1 MCLGPDPA
9 HEIANSPDNVFMENM
24 HSNSYWLE
32 KFASREV
39 CHFTVNCRQITLLS
53 VTVALLSVL
62 LEEAPRQQRG
72 EAVKHT
78 GGQVEDGAETRLQS
92 GGTTSVD
99 HHHLVDLF
107 RKLVGQEGTERH
119 TRQ

>member
-1 MCLGPDPA
+1 
-9 HEIANSPDNVFMENM
+9 M
-24 HSNSYWLE
+24 HGNSYGEE
-32 KFASREV
+32 KFPSRGG
-39 CHFTVNCRQITLLS
+39 CHLSVDCRQINLVS
-53 VTVALLSVL
+53 VTVASLSVL

-107 RKLVGQEGTERH
+107 RILVGQEGTERH
-119 TRQ
+119 TMAMRAEGWLQDGLKQPE